1 MNKKIKKNPIKV
13 VFVGNAGVGKSSL
26 ITTFIKDTHDSEQN
40 YQISSDK
47 YKKEIKVKHNNQTYD
62 LLLEIWNS
70 AGNEKFRNINTIFIK
85 NAEIL
90 IFVYDTTNKKSYD
103 DIKEFWLPSIKKDY
117 DIDKMIKCICANKT
131 DLYEN
136 EEVDLNKGKQLKNEI
151 GAEILVETSIKDF
164 ESIENLFQQIGENY
178 ITKLNENQNVT
189 NLGDKEYS
197 QINVKNNYN
206 LEISEAPKS
215 NESCCKHCNIF

>member
-1 MNKKIKKNPIKV
+1 MKMKKNPIKV

-26 ITTFIKDTHDSEQN
+26 IATFIKDTHDPEQN
-40 YQISSDK
+40 FQISSDK

-70 AGNEKFRNINTIFIK
+70 AGNEKFININTIFIK

-90 IFVYDTTNKKSYD
+90 IFVYDTTNKKSYND
-103 DIKEFWLPSIKKDY
+103 LKEIWLPSIKKNC

-136 EEVDLNKGKQLKNEI
+136 EEVDLNEGKKLKNEI

-164 ESIENLFQQIGENY
+164 ESIESLFQQIGENY

-189 NLGDKEYS
+189 NLGDKENS
-197 QINVKNNYN
+197 QINVKNNCN
-206 LEISEAPKS
+206 LEISEVQKS
-215 NESCCKHCNIF
+215 KDSCCKHCNIF